1 MACVPFFPGLLI
13 QQMPIPNDNITS
25 VPESTVRP
33 SWATAGLLIFFV
45 VAAAFASYMV
55 YVTAK
60 QWATNRGSNTIT
72 TSMIDNQID
81 TSNNIVVNESKT
93 NKENESK
100 LMETEVSDTTVS
112 GTSDGLRTTILLMG
126 IDKRQGMEQERAFR
140 TDTMILITIDPV
152 GKKVGM
158 LSIPRDLW
166 VNIPGFEAR
175 DRINTANFKGDA
187 YRLPG
192 GGPELAIETIAANLG
207 IQADNYIRINFTA
220 FETLVDEIDGIEINV
235 PQAIDDPRYPDC
247 CTGYDPLYIP
257 QGVRHMDGSLALK
270 YARTRATYGGDFDRA
285 ARQQQVLLAVRDKIL
300 TMKMLPK
307 LVARAPKLYST
318 LSGSYDTDLTLE
330 KIVGLMD
337 LVREIDSDNIQSIV
351 INGDYLL
358 NEFTTSEG
366 AQVVL
371 LDSQAFRKVRE
382 QMFYKPAPY
391 IQSTIDTNILA
402 LDELATIEIQNGSA
416 RGGIANMTSEY
427 LKEQGFSVISVGNA
441 DQFDYQNTIIYDYS
455 GSYYTTRWLAEHFNV
470 QPTHIIDISDRSSS
484 ADVRIII
491 GRDFV
496 LPS

>member
-1 MACVPFFPGLLI
+1 
-13 QQMPIPNDNITS
+13 MPKPNDNKTS
-25 VPESTVRP
+25 LPESTVLP
-33 SWATAGLLIFFV
+33 AWATAGLLIFFV

-60 QWATNRGSNTIT
+60 QWATNRSSNTTPIRMINGQVDALDNT
-72 TSMIDNQID
+72 TIQD
-81 TSNNIVVNESKT
+81 SKT
-93 NKENESK
+93 KKQNESK
-100 LMETEVSDTTVS
+100 LIGTEISDATTS
-112 GTSDGLRTTILLMG
+112 GTSDGIRTTILLMG
-126 IDKRQGMEQERAFR
+126 IDKRQGMDQERAFR
-140 TDTMILITIDPV
+140 TDTMMLITIDPI
-152 GKKVGM
+152 GKRLGM

-166 VNIPGFEAR
+166 VNIPGYESR

-187 YRLPG
+187 FRLPG
-192 GGPELAIETIAANLG
+192 GGPALAMETIAVNLG
-207 IQADNYIRINFTA
+207 IQVDNYIRINFTA
-220 FETLVDEIDGIEINV
+220 FEALIDEIDGVEIDV
-235 PQAIDDPRYPDC
+235 PQTIDDPRYPDC

-257 QGVRHMDGSLALK
+257 QGVRHMDGSLTLK

-300 TMKMLPK
+300 NMKMLTK

-330 KIVGLMD
+330 KIVDIMG
-337 LVREIDSDNIQSIV
+337 LVREIDGDNIQSVV
-351 INGDYLL
+351 INGDYLM

-371 LDSQAFRKVRE
+371 LDSQAFRKLRE

-402 LDELATIEIQNGSA
+402 LDEVATIDIQNGSA
-416 RGGIANMTSEY
+416 SDGIANMASEY
-427 LKEQGFSVISVGNA
+427 LKEQGFSVVSVGNA

-455 GSYYTTRWLAEHFNV
+455 GSYYTTRWLAENFNV
-470 QPTHIIDISDRSSS
+470 EPTHIIDMSDPNSLV
-484 ADVRIII
+484 DVRIII
-491 GRDFV
+491 GHDFV